1 MLSKLLEKQVY
12 IEISGNISTYITQWQ
27 YGFLPGRSTMSQL
40 SQVVH
45 QFARALE
52 MRQQIPVIYLD
63 FSKAFDRV
71 PHEKLLFKLECLGIK
86 GSLLAWFRSYLP
98 GRRHRVMIDN
108 EASDFL
114 PVTSGVPQES
124 IIGPLLFLIYI
135 NDRVPG
141 VISENTS
148 LPLFA
153 AAPSIKAVKF
163 SFSIVVYTVGLATKS
178 VLACEDAKKEN

>member
-1 MLSKLLEKQVY
+1 
-12 IEISGNISTYITQWQ
+12 
-27 YGFLPGRSTMSQL
+27 
-40 SQVVH
+40 
-45 QFARALE
+45 
-52 MRQQIPVIYLD
+52 
-63 FSKAFDRV
+63 
-71 PHEKLLFKLECLGIK
+71 
-86 GSLLAWFRSYLP
+86 
-98 GRRHRVMIDN
+98 MIDN

-114 PVTSGVPQES
+114 PVTSGVSQES

-153 AAPSIKAVKF
+153 AAPSIKTVKF

-178 VLACEDAKKEN
+178 VLARGDTKKEN